1 MAIVL
6 GQGLALRLVI
16 AGKPDAGTCSYKVR
30 LEHMARKIKVDTH
43 ILWAGQLSSL
53 EMSWCYYNCAA
64 FVMTSRAEACPNT
77 ALEAMSHGTL
87 CISGD
92 HPPMPEFFR
101 DTALFYPYG
110 DAKVLADVILR
121 ALRSLVEQQ
130 DGYRRA
136 TVRRSAEFVWTLSV
150 QQTVQE
156 LEKACQ

>member
-1 MAIVL
+1 VFTAGSIRPARGLEDLIKAMAIVL
-6 GQGLALRLVI
+6 RQGLALRLVI
-16 AGKPDAGTCSYKVR
+16 AGKPDAGTHAYKAR
-30 LEHMARKIKVDTH
+30 LEHMARRIKVDTY

-101 DTALFYPYG
+101 DTALFYPCG
-110 DAKVLADVILR
+110 DAQALAAVMLR
-121 ALRSLVEQQ
+121 ALHTPVERQ

-136 TVRRSAEFVWTLSV
+136 AV
-150 QQTVQE
+150 
-156 LEKACQ
+156 